1 MTALE
6 TRRRGSPMRR
16 GITARRRTQLRGTPA
31 RPLSEAEM
39 SGKFRSCAV
48 RVLGAD
54 AAEKA
59 DSAAQKIE
67 SFADI
72 GEMMRLFQAAL
83 N

>member
-1 MTALE
+1 
-6 TRRRGSPMRR
+6 
-16 GITARRRTQLRGTPA
+16 
-31 RPLSEAEM
+31 M

-48 RVLGAD
+48 RVLGAE

-72 GEMMRLFQAAL
+72 GEMMRLCQAAL